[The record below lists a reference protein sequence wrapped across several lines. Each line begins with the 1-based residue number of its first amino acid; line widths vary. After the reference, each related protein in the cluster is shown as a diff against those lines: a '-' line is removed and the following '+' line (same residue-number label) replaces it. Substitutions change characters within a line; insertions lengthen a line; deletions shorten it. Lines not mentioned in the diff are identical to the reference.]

1 MIVLLPRELLV
12 SKERRSV
19 ICIVLH
25 KVFIGYQQFVC
36 MFVALN
42 LSIHRK
48 QKVYLPEV
56 ATTKFDVSFVLVV
69 FISGGK
75 MVYNF

>member
-1 MIVLLPRELLV
+1 
-12 SKERRSV
+12 
-19 ICIVLH
+19 
-25 KVFIGYQQFVC
+25 

-42 LSIHRK
+42 LSIHGK

-56 ATTKFDVSFVLVV
+56 ATTKFGVSFVLVV
-69 FISGGK
+69 FTSGGK